1 MEALERHQEQAI
13 RHSKDR
19 SNLPSPKTFLVQEGS
34 VQKLLKSLG
43 AAFDTVLTATGY
55 IGGALI
61 VLSAGF
67 ITYDTLLRWLFRIT
81 SDWIYEYTVYMIG
94 AASCLSTAFVLREK
108 GHINVDFLVSR
119 LSGRTRAILNF
130 VSMIFSSGICVVLT
144 WSALQMLSR
153 AIAVK
158 SVSNTIMATPLWIPL
173 CFLPIGFAILSL
185 QAIRMTVIQG
195 ARISQETNEKERAG
209 MRDGFSGWLDHPT
222 RLLTILF
229 TAMGVGVVLLAVGGP
244 LKAFG
249 VLILLFAIL
258 TTGTPI
264 FLAMALTGGI
274 AFLLLLGGGI
284 DSQAQLAPLSYSRL
298 MSSVLTAIPYFVVGA
313 GMLTAGG
320 CSDKLFT
327 FFQQW
332 LPGVRGKLAIVTVMA
347 CAMFAAC
354 TGSSPACAAA
364 FSFVAIPAM
373 LARNYDKRLA
383 YGVVAGGGTLGP
395 MIPPSIAAIIF
406 AEITGLSV
414 GALLISGIVPGILIA
429 ACFAGYVIIKC
440 WGDHRYDGDL
450 SERGIPFKQRLDAFW
465 KAVPVFFVPVIVI
478 VGIYSGIA
486 TPTESAAQLLV
497 YAVIIAFVTKG
508 VTPRTFSRALI
519 DLVKTSTM
527 VYSITFA
534 ANVMSASLVMV
545 EAPQGLAAAIA
556 SAQISPWFFIILV
569 MLLLFVFG
577 CFLDPISILL
587 ITVPIFYPVIK
598 NFGFDGIWYY
608 IIFNINMEVAMLTPP
623 VGMNLFVLA
632 GATKDRFEEIVRAC
646 IPFIVCLLV
655 AMVLV
660 MFFPQIATWLPG
672 RLR

>member
-1 MEALERHQEQAI
+1 M
-13 RHSKDR
+13 
-19 SNLPSPKTFLVQEGS
+19 
-34 VQKLLKSLG
+34 QKLLESLRT
-43 AAFDTVLTATGY
+43 AFDTVLTATGY

-61 VLSAGF
+61 LLSAAF
-67 ITYDTLLRWLFRIT
+67 ITYDTMMRWVFRIT

-94 AASCLSTAFVLREK
+94 AASCLSTAYVLREK

-119 LSGRTRAILNF
+119 LSGRTRGILNL
-130 VSMIFSSGICVVLT
+130 VSLIFSSGICVVLA
-144 WSALQMLSR
+144 WSALQMLLR
-153 AIAVK
+153 AVAVK
-158 SVSNTIMATPLWIPL
+158 SVSNTLMETPLWIPQS
-173 CFLPIGFAILSL
+173 FLPLGFAMLSL
-185 QAIRMTVIQG
+185 QAIRMTVHEAI
-195 ARISQETNEKERAG
+195 RIPHEPWNKEPAKIG
-209 MRDGFSGWLDHPT
+209 DILPGWLDHPSL
-222 RLLTILF
+222 LLTCLF
-229 TAMGVGVVLLAVGGP
+229 TALGAGGVLLAVGGP
-244 LKAFG
+244 FKAFG

-264 FLAMALTGGI
+264 FLAMALTGGV

-313 GMLTAGG
+313 GILTAGG

-332 LPGVRGKLAIVTVMA
+332 LPGVRGKLAMVTVLA

-414 GALLISGIVPGILIA
+414 GALLISGIMPGLLIA
-429 ACFAGYVIIKC
+429 ACFAAYIIIKC
-440 WGDHRYDGDL
+440 WGDSRYDSDL
-450 SERGIPFKQRLDAFW
+450 SERGIPFKQRLDALW
-465 KAVPVFFVPVIVI
+465 EAIPVFFVPVIVV

-486 TPTESAAQLLV
+486 TPTESAAQLVV
-497 YAVIIAFVTKG
+497 YAVIIAFATKG
-508 VTPRTFSRALI
+508 VTVRTFSQALL
-519 DLVKTSTM
+519 DLLKTSTM
-527 VYSITFA
+527 IYSITFA
-534 ANVMSASLVMV
+534 ANVMSAALVMV
-545 EAPQGLAAAIA
+545 EAPQGLSSAIA
-556 SAQISPWFFIILV
+556 NTLISPWIFIILV

-587 ITVPIFYPVIK
+587 ITVPIFYPVVK
-598 NFGFDGIWYY
+598 KFGFDGIWYY

-632 GATKDRFEEIVRAC
+632 GATKDRFEEIVMAC
-646 IPFIVCLLV
+646 IPFVVCLLI

-660 MFFPQIATWLPG
+660 MIFPQIATWLPG
-672 RLR
+672 TIR

>member
-1 MEALERHQEQAI
+1 MEAEV
-13 RHSKDR
+13 
-19 SNLPSPKTFLVQEGS
+19 SPQTEINSPIEAGPGE
-34 VQKLLKSLG
+34 SLIKPLG
-43 AAFDTVLTATGY
+43 VAFDRLLSATGY
-55 IGGALI
+55 IGGVLI

-67 ITYDTLLRWLFRIT
+67 ITYDTIMRWVFHIT

-94 AASCLSTAFVLREK
+94 ASSCLSTALVLREN
-108 GHINVDFLVSR
+108 GHINVDFLISR
-119 LSGRTRAILNF
+119 LSQKTRAILNL
-130 VSMIFSSGICVVLT
+130 VSLIFSSLICVVLT
-144 WSALQMLSR
+144 WSALQMLLR
-153 AIAVK
+153 AITVK
-158 SVSNTIMATPLWIPL
+158 SVSNTIMETPLWIPQG
-173 CFLPIGFAILSL
+173 FLPFGFGLLSI
-185 QAIRMTVIQG
+185 QATRMAVIQVIQ
-195 ARISQETNEKERAG
+195 ISRERNEKESEPIGSAP
-209 MRDGFSGWLDHPT
+209 SPCLDHPS
-222 RLLTILF
+222 LLLAILF
-229 TAMGVGVVLLAVGGP
+229 SAIAAGIILLAVGGP

-264 FLAMALTGGI
+264 FLAMALTGGA

-284 DSQAQLAPLSYSRL
+284 GSQMQLAPLSYSRL
-298 MSSVLTAIPYFVVGA
+298 MSSVMTAIPYFVVGA

-332 LPGVRGKLAIVTVMA
+332 LPGVRGKLAIVTVLA

-364 FSFVAIPAM
+364 FSYVAIPAM

-414 GALLISGIVPGILIA
+414 GALLISGIIPGLLIA
-429 ACFAGYVIIKC
+429 ACFAGYIIFRC
-440 WGDHRYDGDL
+440 WGDRRYDGDL
-450 SERGIPFKQRLDAFW
+450 SEKGIPLKQRLNAFW
-465 KAVPVFFVPVIVI
+465 SAVPVFFVPVIVI

-486 TPTESAAQLLV
+486 TPTESAAQLVV
-497 YAVIIAFVTKG
+497 YAVIIAFATKG
-508 VTPRTFSRALI
+508 VTPRTFSQALV
-519 DLVKTSTM
+519 DLLKTSTM

-534 ANVMSASLVMV
+534 ANVMSASLVLV

-556 SAQISPWFFIILV
+556 NAQISPWFFIILV

-632 GATKDRFEEIVRAC
+632 GATKDRFEEIVMAC

-660 MFFPQIATWLPG
+660 MIFPQLATWLPK
-672 RLR
+672 RIR

>member
-1 MEALERHQEQAI
+1 VE
-13 RHSKDR
+13 
-19 SNLPSPKTFLVQEGS
+19 
-34 VQKLLKSLG
+34 KLLKHLG
-43 AAFDTVLTATGY
+43 TAFDAVLTATGY
-55 IGGALI
+55 IGGVLI
-61 VLSAGF
+61 VLSASF
-67 ITYDTLLRWLFRIT
+67 ITYDTIMRWIFRMT

-94 AASCLSTAFVLREK
+94 AASCLSTAFVLREN
-108 GHINVDFLVSR
+108 GHINVDVLISR
-119 LSGRTRAILNF
+119 LSRRTRAILNF
-130 VSMIFSSGICVVLT
+130 VSLLVSSGICVALS
-144 WSALQMLSR
+144 WSAFQMLLR

-158 SVSNTIMATPLWIPL
+158 SVSNTIMETPLWIPL
-173 CFLPIGFAILSL
+173 SFLPLGFAFLSF
-185 QAIRMTVIQG
+185 QAIRMTVIR
-195 ARISQETNEKERAG
+195 ATRISRDTDEQEPANIRSG
-209 MRDGFSGWLDHPT
+209 LLGWLDHPS
-222 RLLTILF
+222 LLLAILF
-229 TAMGVGVVLLAVGGP
+229 LTMAIGVVLLAVGGP
-244 LKAFG
+244 FKAFG
-249 VLILLFAIL
+249 VLILLFTIL

-264 FLAMALTGGI
+264 FLAMALTGGV

-284 DSQAQLAPLSYSRL
+284 DSQTQLAPLAYSRL
-298 MSSVLTAIPYFVVGA
+298 MSSVMTAIPYFVVGA

-332 LPGVRGKLAIVTVMA
+332 LPGVRGKLAIVTVLA

-414 GALLISGIVPGILIA
+414 GALLISGIIPGLLIA

-450 SERGIPFKQRLDAFW
+450 SEKGIPLKQRLNAFW
-465 KAVPVFFVPVIVI
+465 NAVPVFFVPIIVI
-478 VGIYSGIA
+478 IGIYSGIA
-486 TPTESAAQLLV
+486 TPTESAAQLVV
-497 YAVIIAFVTKG
+497 YAVIIAFVTRG
-508 VTPRTFSRALI
+508 VTPKTFSRALI
-519 DLVKTSTM
+519 DLLKTATM

-534 ANVMSASLVMV
+534 ANVMSAALVLV
-545 EAPQGLAAAIA
+545 EAPQGLATAIA
-556 SAQISPWFFIILV
+556 NAQISPWFFIILV

-587 ITVPIFYPVIK
+587 ITVPIFYPVVK

-632 GATKDRFEEIVRAC
+632 GATKDRFEEIVKAC
-646 IPFIVCLLV
+646 LPFVVCLLISL
-655 AMVLV
+655 VLV
-660 MFFPQIATWLPG
+660 MIFPQLATWLPN
-672 RLR
+672 RIR

>member
-1 MEALERHQEQAI
+1 MGI
-13 RHSKDR
+13 
-19 SNLPSPKTFLVQEGS
+19 
-34 VQKLLKSLG
+34 
-43 AAFDTVLTATGY
+43 AFDGLLTATGY
-55 IGGALI
+55 IGGVLI

-67 ITYDTLLRWLFRIT
+67 ITYDTIMRWTFRMT
-81 SDWIYEYTVYMIG
+81 SDWIYEITVYMIG
-94 AASCLSTAFVLREK
+94 AASCLSTAFVLREN

-119 LSGRTRAILNF
+119 LSRRTRAILNF
-130 VSMIFSSGICVVLT
+130 VSLLLSSGVSAVLT
-144 WSALQMLSR
+144 WSALQMLLR

-158 SVSNTIMATPLWIPL
+158 SVSNTIMETPLWIPQG
-173 CFLPIGFAILSL
+173 FLPLGFALLSL
-185 QAIRMTVIQG
+185 QAIRMTVNQAI
-195 ARISQETNEKERAG
+195 RISCETNQKEMVNVRS
-209 MRDGFSGWLDHPT
+209 GFFGWLDNPSL
-222 RLLTILF
+222 LLTILF
-229 TAMGVGVVLLAVGGP
+229 SAMGGGVALLAVGGP

-249 VLILLFAIL
+249 VLILLFTIL

-264 FLAMALTGGI
+264 FLAMALTGGV
-274 AFLLLLGGGI
+274 AFLLLMGGGL

-298 MSSVLTAIPYFVVGA
+298 MSSVLTAVPYFVVGA

-332 LPGVRGKLAIVTVMA
+332 LPGVRGKLAVVTVLA

-414 GALLISGIVPGILIA
+414 GALLISGIIPGLLIA
-429 ACFAGYVIIKC
+429 ACFAGYIIIKC

-450 SERGIPFKQRLDAFW
+450 SEKGTPLKQRLNAFRN
-465 KAVPVFFVPVIVI
+465 AVPVFFVPVIVI

-497 YAVIIAFVTKG
+497 YAVIIAFATGG

-519 DLVKTSTM
+519 DLLKTSTM

-534 ANVMSASLVMV
+534 ANVMSASLVLV
-545 EAPQGLAAAIA
+545 EAPQGLATAIA
-556 SAQISPWFFIILV
+556 NAQISPWFFIILV

-577 CFLDPISILL
+577 GFLDPISILL
-587 ITVPIFYPVIK
+587 ITVPIFYPVVK

-632 GATKDRFEEIVRAC
+632 GATKDRFEEIVKAC
-646 IPFIVCLLV
+646 IPFILCLLI
-655 AMVLV
+655 AMLLV
-660 MFFPQIATWLPG
+660 MIFPQIATWLPN
-672 RLR
+672 RIR

>member
-1 MEALERHQEQAI
+1 VE
-13 RHSKDR
+13 
-19 SNLPSPKTFLVQEGS
+19 
-34 VQKLLKSLG
+34 KLLKHLG
-43 AAFDTVLTATGY
+43 TAFDAVLTATGY
-55 IGGALI
+55 IGGVLI

-67 ITYDTLLRWLFRIT
+67 ITYDTIMRWIFRMT

-94 AASCLSTAFVLREK
+94 AASCLSTAFVLRGN
-108 GHINVDFLVSR
+108 GHINVDVLVSR
-119 LSGRTRAILNF
+119 LSRRTRAILNF
-130 VSMIFSSGICVVLT
+130 VSLLLSSGICVALS
-144 WSALQMLSR
+144 WSALQMLLR
-153 AIAVK
+153 AISVK
-158 SVSNTIMATPLWIPL
+158 SVSNTIMETPLWIPQS
-173 CFLPIGFAILSL
+173 FLPIGFAFLSL
-185 QAIRMTVIQG
+185 QAIRMTVIRAKQ
-195 ARISQETNEKERAG
+195 ISRETNEQELKNIRSG
-209 MRDGFSGWLDHPT
+209 LLGWLDYPSV
-222 RLLTILF
+222 LLAILF
-229 TAMGVGVVLLAVGGP
+229 STMAIGVVLLAIGGP
-244 LKAFG
+244 FKAFG
-249 VLILLFAIL
+249 VLILLFTIL

-264 FLAMALTGGI
+264 FLAMALTGGV

-298 MSSVLTAIPYFVVGA
+298 MSSVMTAIPYFVVGA

-332 LPGVRGKLAIVTVMA
+332 LPGVRGKLAVVTVLA

-414 GALLISGIVPGILIA
+414 GGLLLSGIVPGLLIA

-450 SERGIPFKQRLDAFW
+450 SEKGIPLKQKLNTFW
-465 KAVPVFFVPVIVI
+465 NAVPVFFVPIIVI

-486 TPTESAAQLLV
+486 TPTESAAQLVV
-497 YAVIIAFVTKG
+497 YAVIIAFATKG
-508 VTPRTFSRALI
+508 LTPKTFSQALI
-519 DLVKTSTM
+519 DLLKTSTM

-534 ANVMSASLVMV
+534 ANVMSAALVLV
-545 EAPQGLAAAIA
+545 EAPQGLATAIA
-556 SAQISPWFFIILV
+556 NAQISPWFFIILV

-587 ITVPIFYPVIK
+587 ITVPIFYPVVK
-598 NFGFDGIWYY
+598 TFGFDGIWYY

-632 GATKDRFEEIVRAC
+632 GATKDRFEEIVKAC
-646 IPFIVCLLV
+646 IPFTVCLLI

-660 MFFPQIATWLPG
+660 MIFPQIATWLPS
-672 RLR
+672 RIR